1 MNKHSNVVARY
12 TPSERGNHWFTAL
25 MFILVALSGLAF
37 FHPAFF
43 FLSNLFGGGTWTRIL
58 HPFLG
63 VILLI
68 SFLGL
73 AARFGRDNR
82 ITDADREWGKHLG
95 EILRNQAANLPEIGK
110 YNLGQKYLFWL
121 LVVSIPVAAVSGMV
135 IWQPYFAPAFG
146 VTVVRVA
153 VVIHALSAFL
163 AIAGI
168 MVHIYAAIWTKG
180 SVGAMTRGVVPVS
193 WARHHHPAWY
203 RKVVKGAK

>member
-12 TPSERGNHWFTAL
+12 TPSERGNHWFTAV
-25 MFILVALSGLAF
+25 MFILVALSGLTL

-43 FLSNLFGGGTWTRIL
+43 FLSDLFGGGTWARIL

-63 VILLI
+63 VVLLI
-68 SFLGL
+68 TFLGL

-82 ITDADREWGKHLG
+82 ITDADRAWGKQLG
-95 EILRNQAANLPEIGK
+95 KYLRNQATDLPEIGK

-121 LVVSIPVAAVSGMV
+121 LVVTIPLAAVSGMI

-146 VTVVRVA
+146 VTVLRVA
-153 VVIHALSAFL
+153 VVIHALSAFV
-163 AIAGI
+163 AIAAI

-180 SVGAMTRGVVPVS
+180 SVRAMTRGVVSVA

-203 RKVVKGAK
+203 RKVVKGTK